1 MTTRCTPREAAE
13 LVRPRDTV
21 GFGLGPGNPDAF
33 LTALG
38 ERDDW
43 ERLVLGGALLL
54 GYYTVLTKPGVSYRS
69 GFFGPAERILL
80 AEGHDIELVPGGF
93 RQFAPILAR
102 FAPRIMTAQAAPPD
116 ADGRVNLS
124 LHYGATRDELLRAGN
139 DPDRVLLVEV
149 NPKLPRTH
157 SLAPEFDNTLP
168 LELIDVLVEADGDP
182 YVLADPAPSA
192 EDAAIAA
199 QALEFVTDGS
209 TLQTGIGAIPSMIAT
224 KLADGAGGGYGV
236 HSEMFTTGLM
246 RLHQAGKVTNDAKGI
261 FDGVSVT
268 TFALGSTELYE
279 WLDGN
284 AEVAFLPVDVVND
297 PTVIG
302 RNRKLVSIN
311 GALCVDLYGQIVADN
326 VDGKQI
332 SGVGGHEDF
341 VSGADLRADAHSLV
355 CLHVHGDRRRRG
367 AIAHPPR
374 AAGRRDR
381 VDAPTPHR
389 RGRHRVRRGRA
400 DRAHG
405 ARAGERA
412 RRHRPSGLPG
422 RVARGRGDP
431 GPAVNGVK
439 STVVIGEPGLAV
451 DLEVDDGDLPAS
463 RVGR

>member
-1 MTTRCTPREAAE
+1 MTTRCTPREAAQ
-13 LVRPRDTV
+13 LVRPRDTI

-149 NPKLPRTH
+149 NPKLPRTR

-182 YVLADPAPSA
+182 YVLADPAPSE

-199 QALEFVTDGS
+199 RALEFVTDGS

-224 KLADGAGGGYGV
+224 KLADGTGGGYGV
-236 HSEMFTTGLM
+236 HSEMLTTGLM
-246 RLHQAGKVTNDAKGI
+246 RLHQAGKVTNDAKGT

-268 TFALGSTELYE
+268 TFALGSAELYE

-311 GALCVDLYGQIVADN
+311 GAICVDLYGQILADS

-341 VSGADLRADAHSLV
+341 VSGADLRVDAHSLV
-355 CLHVHGDRRRRG
+355 CLQSTVTVGG
-367 AIAHPPR
+367 AVRSRILPALPEGAIVSTPRHHTGVVVTEYGAAELTGLTVRERARVLADIAHPDFR
-374 AAGRRDR
+374 DALHAAAETLGRQ
-381 VDAPTPHR
+381 
-389 RGRHRVRRGRA
+389 
-400 DRAHG
+400 
-405 ARAGERA
+405 
-412 RRHRPSGLPG
+412 
-422 RVARGRGDP
+422 
-431 GPAVNGVK
+431 
-439 STVVIGEPGLAV
+439 
-451 DLEVDDGDLPAS
+451 
-463 RVGR
+463 